1 MVCFEGVEVV
11 EGEGGEEGEK
21 GEKMER
27 DEKEKIRIEKGKWG
41 NRGLSKLVLGQNGE
55 GS

>member
-1 MVCFEGVEVV
+1 VGK
-11 EGEGGEEGEK
+11 K

-27 DEKEKIRIEKGKWG
+27 EEKEKIGVEKGKWD
-41 NRGLSKLVLGQNGE
+41 NRLLNMLVIEHNGE

>member
-1 MVCFEGVEVV
+1 
-11 EGEGGEEGEK
+11 
-21 GEKMER
+21 MER
-27 DEKEKIRIEKGKWG
+27 DEKEIVGVEKGKWG